1 MNKVFVK
8 HLPFVVL
15 TNATLYL
22 DLQICAVIAAFGML
36 SQMKNDVEYEVNE
49 KK

>member
-1 MNKVFVK
+1 M
-8 HLPFVVL
+8 
-15 TNATLYL
+15 LYL

-49 KK
+49 KKWKRL